1 MIRRPAAPARPVRR
15 LRPLAL
21 AALLLGAS
29 VPDPGD
35 PPRGDLRVVVVSD
48 LNGAYGSTAYDPE
61 VHRAV
66 RLIREVWRPD
76 LVLAAGDL
84 VAGQKPALSDAEVR
98 AMWAAFDSTVA
109 RPLREARIPFGFTL
123 GNHDGSAYPAHR
135 RDRLLAEEHWRAP
148 GRRPGVAFADG
159 AHCPAYYSFT
169 RGGLFVLVWDASFAG
184 TAGERAMLEW
194 ARGQLASA
202 PARAARHRLVLGHLP
217 LYAVAEGRNRP
228 GEVLDEADSLRAL
241 LERCGVDTYVSGHHH
256 AYYPGR
262 RGRLELL
269 HAGAVGQGP
278 RPLLA
283 GGAPPAKTAT
293 VLDFHFAADSVAYTT
308 YAFDPGAPDGL
319 RRLETAA
326 LPPALHG
333 FNGRVVRRD
342 LPDGRDLDGARIFPP
357 SRTAA
362 PVPGARRGERGGEP
376 PPGERC
382 ER

>member
-1 MIRRPAAPARPVRR
+1 MTPLRALRH

-21 AALLLGAS
+21 AGLLLAATSLAS
-29 VPDPGD
+29 PD

-48 LNGAYGSTAYDPE
+48 LNGAYGSTEYDPE

-66 RLIREVWRPD
+66 RLIRETWRPD

-84 VAGQKPALSDAEVR
+84 VAGQKPALADDEVR
-98 AMWAAFDSTVA
+98 AMWAAFDSAVG

-135 RDRLLAEEHWRAP
+135 RDRRLAEEHWRA
-148 GRRPGVAFADG
+148 REHRPGLAFADRE
-159 AHCPAYYSFT
+159 HFPRYYSFT

-184 TAGERAMLEW
+184 TAGEREMLEW
-194 ARGQLASA
+194 ARAQLRSRA
-202 PARAARHRLVLGHLP
+202 ARRARHRLVLGHLP

-228 GEVLDEADSLRAL
+228 GEVLDRADSLRAL
-241 LERCGVDTYVSGHHH
+241 LERGGADTYVSGHHH

-262 RGRLELL
+262 RGGLELL
-269 HAGAVGQGP
+269 HAGAAGQGP

-283 GGAPPAKTAT
+283 GGAPPAKTVT
-293 VLDFHFAADSVAYTT
+293 VLDFHWAADSVAYTT
-308 YAFDPGAPDGL
+308 YAFDPAAPDGL
-319 RRLETAA
+319 RRVDDAA

-342 LPDGRDLDGARIFPP
+342 LPD
-357 SRTAA
+357 AA
-362 PVPGARRGERGGEP
+362 P
-376 PPGERC
+376 
-382 ER
+382 